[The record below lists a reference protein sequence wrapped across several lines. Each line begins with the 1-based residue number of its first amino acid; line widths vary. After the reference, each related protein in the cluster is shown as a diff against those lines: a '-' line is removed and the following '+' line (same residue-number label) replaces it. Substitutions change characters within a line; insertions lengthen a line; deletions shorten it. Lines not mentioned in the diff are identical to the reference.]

1 MKLCTFR
8 FSSLRMYFQQH
19 CWGCW
24 PLTPGNTVIIVL
36 SVSVAICWPSC
47 CCVRSSSK
55 EPTHLQPPSPSPSSH
70 HVPFVAPGAS
80 HNVLFTVYS
89 CTYWVGLS
97 MCVQRCAPYWT
108 ACSGHSMTH
117 NTDSSLKSEAT
128 LHSERPKSFEDASV
142 RLVSMLALCEV
153 IVRACSQGE
162 PVSIGALKVL
172 DQAIIIPV

>member
-1 MKLCTFR
+1 
-8 FSSLRMYFQQH
+8 
-19 CWGCW
+19 
-24 PLTPGNTVIIVL
+24 
-36 SVSVAICWPSC
+36 
-47 CCVRSSSK
+47 
-55 EPTHLQPPSPSPSSH
+55 
-70 HVPFVAPGAS
+70 
-80 HNVLFTVYS
+80 
-89 CTYWVGLS
+89 

-117 NTDSSLKSEAT
+117 NTDSSLKPEAT